1 MYNTFLCKF
10 SGRNETF
17 NLLRFSILLSLC
29 WTICCSKDKL
39 VASHSREM
47 NELII
52 LDENTEPADR
62 FSNVPVT

>member
-1 MYNTFLCKF
+1 MCNTFLCKF

-17 NLLRFSILLSLC
+17 KLLRFSILLSLC

-52 LDENTEPADR
+52 VDENT
-62 FSNVPVT
+62 

>member
-1 MYNTFLCKF
+1 MCNTFLCKL

-17 NLLRFSILLSLC
+17 KLLRFSILLSLC

-39 VASHSREM
+39 VASHSKEM

-52 LDENTEPADR
+52 VDENT
-62 FSNVPVT
+62 